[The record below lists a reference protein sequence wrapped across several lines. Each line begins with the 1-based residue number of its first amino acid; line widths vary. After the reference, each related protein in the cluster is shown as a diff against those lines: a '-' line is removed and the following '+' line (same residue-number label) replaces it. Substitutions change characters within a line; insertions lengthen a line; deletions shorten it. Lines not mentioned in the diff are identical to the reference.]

1 MPSGSTEP
9 ARAPPSSPASSPPG
23 GRDGLPATVPPL
35 HDRVLA
41 VAALALGGLVAAVLV
56 IAGAADPI
64 ETVTVPLSVALLVVG
79 ARRMVHDPSSGSMPH
94 LAPGLLVL
102 LIPPLLADLGPSPAW
117 RIVGLGVLAL
127 ATLLVGARLRLR
139 APFLIGAGVLLVHAV
154 AQLWPWI
161 REASATVPWWA
172 WAGIGGVVLI
182 AVAARY
188 ERRIRDVKEVAARVS
203 ALR

>member
-1 MPSGSTEP
+1 M
-9 ARAPPSSPASSPPG
+9 
-23 GRDGLPATVPPL
+23 
-35 HDRVLA
+35 
-41 VAALALGGLVAAVLV
+41 
-56 IAGAADPI
+56 
-64 ETVTVPLSVALLVVG
+64 
-79 ARRMVHDPSSGSMPH
+79 
-94 LAPGLLVL
+94 
-102 LIPPLLADLGPSPAW
+102 
-117 RIVGLGVLAL
+117 GLGVLAL

-139 APFLIGAGVLLVHAV
+139 APFLLGAVVLLVHAL